1 MKKRTKY
8 DDVYIDD
15 NGVIFYQ
22 IESHSEG
29 KRIRKKSKV
38 GSDGKPFLSAFQA
51 HKEVTRLKGEMNK
64 RRSNDHL

>member
-1 MKKRTKY
+1 MKRTKY

-22 IESHSEG
+22 IDCQSEG

-38 GSDGKPFLSAFQA
+38 GNDGKPFLSAFEA
-51 HKEVTRLKGEMNK
+51 HKEVTRLKREMNK
-64 RRSNDHL
+64 RRLNDHL

>member
-1 MKKRTKY
+1 MKRTKY

-22 IESHSEG
+22 IDCQSEG

-38 GSDGKPFLSAFQA
+38 GSDGKPFLSAFEA
-51 HKEVTRLKGEMNK
+51 RKEVTRLKREMNK

>member
-22 IESHSEG
+22 IECQSEG
-29 KRIRKKSKV
+29 KRIRKKCKV
-38 GSDGKPFLSAFQA
+38 
-51 HKEVTRLKGEMNK
+51 EVMVSLFCLLLKLIK
-64 RRSNDHL
+64 R